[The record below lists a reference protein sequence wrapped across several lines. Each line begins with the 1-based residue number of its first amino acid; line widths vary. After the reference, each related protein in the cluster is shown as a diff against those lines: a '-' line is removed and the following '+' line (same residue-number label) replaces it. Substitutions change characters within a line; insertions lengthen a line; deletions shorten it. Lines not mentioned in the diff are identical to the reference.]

1 MKKICLIVSGIILL
15 TCIFIYSNIGIFV
28 IQPIGMIP
36 EGISIVYWR
45 SGTKLPFLSSAD
57 GLLLKTTGEVSI
69 LGRMVMLG
77 KMSELLEKKTITKLP
92 YSEWFYLKSTGGVKF
107 AN

>member
-1 MKKICLIVSGIILL
+1 MKKICLIASGIILL

-45 SGTKLPFLSSAD
+45 SGTNLPFISSAD
-57 GLLLKTTGEVSI
+57 GLLLKNVGEVTLI
-69 LGRMVMLG
+69 GRMAMIG
-77 KMSELLEKKTITKLP
+77 KMSELLEKKLITKLP
-92 YSEWFYLKSTGGVKF
+92 YSEWIYLKSTGGVKF
-107 AN
+107 TN